1 MPPRNTW
8 WMCLLFGVMVALFAL
23 LGFAVANDDVS
34 DDTPNVYC
42 QPMVVGKTII
52 CQPLVVR

>member
-1 MPPRNTW
+1 MY
-8 WMCLLFGVMVALFAL
+8 LLFGLMVGMFAF

-52 CQPLVVR
+52 CQPLVVP